1 MKNNNS
7 KFTLSLPGEV
17 AYDYSIK
24 TNDSS
29 ETKEF
34 NTIDNLLQYLYEVN
48 KEQFN
53 EQKKDKAHLLLDF
66 YFSYFNTDYIDFD
79 TWNYFVSTFN
89 IEIPRNKSFYNFESP
104 DNKNKNVNPK
114 QLLDEC
120 IGDSSIN
127 KSKIEKVSKLLL
139 NKDNEYIH
147 ITTDYFC
154 ETTTDIFVATI
165 NDLFKK
171 KPNAVIKKCQNCGKL
186 FIPKKRDAMYC
197 ERVSP
202 QYGDKT
208 CKQAMDVIKKNEA
221 LNDPIK
227 RLYKNVYNTLY
238 TSSANSSKENERT
251 LKIFVKQ
258 NKIKQSKYEK
268 GLITTQEYESWL
280 RSFYKIK

>member
-1 MKNNNS
+1 MKKDNS

-24 TNDSS
+24 RNDSN

-34 NTIDNLLQYLYEVN
+34 NSIDNLLQYLYEVN
-48 KEQFN
+48 KDQFN
-53 EQKKDKAHLLLDF
+53 EHKKEKAHLLLDF
-66 YFSYFNTDYIDFD
+66 YFSYFNNDYIDFNS
-79 TWNYFVSTFN
+79 WNYFVSTFN
-89 IEIPRNKSFYNFESP
+89 VENPRNKNFYSFESP
-104 DNKNKNVNPK
+104 DNKNKDVDPK

-127 KSKIEKVSKLLL
+127 KSEIEKVSKLLL

-154 ETTTDIFVATI
+154 ETTTDIFVATVS
-165 NDLFKK
+165 DLFKN

-197 ERVSP
+197 EKISP
-202 QYGDKT
+202 QYDNKT

-227 RLYKNVYNTLY
+227 RLHKNVYNTLY
-238 TSSANSSKENERT
+238 TSSANNSKENEKI
-251 LKIFVKQ
+251 LKSFIKQ
-258 NKIKQSKYEK
+258 NKVKQSKYDK
-268 GLITTQEYESWL
+268 GLITTEEYASWL
-280 RSFYKIK
+280 RSFYKRK